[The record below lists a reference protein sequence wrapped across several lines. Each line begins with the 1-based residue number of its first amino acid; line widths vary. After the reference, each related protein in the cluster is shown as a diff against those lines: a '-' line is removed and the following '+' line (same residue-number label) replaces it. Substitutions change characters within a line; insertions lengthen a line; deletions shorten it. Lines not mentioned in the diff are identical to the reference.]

1 MSTIAQPREDQPVS
15 TDSCERTLRRKPHF
29 SNILTGGPVSEACP
43 LLRIFGAL
51 SGSHLRKVVNEVA
64 LIIPYAQEF
73 PMNLPLTSRRAALAG
88 AVGIA
93 AASVLVANKTASAA
107 SNVGGINAIP
117 ELAPQWKKLDLA
129 KILALPA
136 AYMSVSQSK
145 SLYDEGGAQSAE
157 KHRERGSLPATIKV
171 AQAARKAKNFISF
184 NWIGYTIFRENY
196 PQTAFDEVQY
206 ETWTSGLNWPPE
218 KKKRDDELV
227 EELQALVRPGD
238 NQFNE
243 MALQTAFVGTQLP
256 LELSRKSIK
265 VIVLTGI
272 HLDWCIE
279 GNARAARDNGY
290 LPIVIGDACGCQKPE
305 QEAAAMERINNF
317 FAPVISSDTFVKLL
331 GQSA

>member
-1 MSTIAQPREDQPVS
+1 VI
-15 TDSCERTLRRKPHF
+15 
-29 SNILTGGPVSEACP
+29 
-43 LLRIFGAL
+43 
-51 SGSHLRKVVNEVA
+51 NEVA

-73 PMNLPLTSRRAALAG
+73 LMNLPLTSRREALAG

-107 SNVGGINAIP
+107 SGVGGINAIP
-117 ELAPQWKKLDLA
+117 DLAPQWKKLDLA

-136 AYMSVSQSK
+136 PYMSVSQSK
-145 SLYDEGGAQSAE
+145 SLYDEGGAQPAE

-171 AQAARKAKNFISF
+171 VQAARKAKNFISF

-196 PQTAFDEVQY
+196 PQSEFDKVQY
-206 ETWTSGLNWPPE
+206 ETWTNGLNWPPE
-218 KKKRDDELV
+218 KKKWDDELV
-227 EELQALVRPGD
+227 EELQAFVRPSD

-265 VIVLTGI
+265 VLVLTGI